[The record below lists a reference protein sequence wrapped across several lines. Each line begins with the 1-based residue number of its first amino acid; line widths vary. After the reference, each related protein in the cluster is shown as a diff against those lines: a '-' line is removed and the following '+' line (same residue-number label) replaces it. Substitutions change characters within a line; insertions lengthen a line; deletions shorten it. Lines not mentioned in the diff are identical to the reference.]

1 MASEIPRTPKTFK
14 CDGGGYAAAGFG
26 KDAHPHMHPAARPH
40 TTPGT
45 QVANH
50 PLLRGFYLLLE
61 GRKRHAWRG
70 RCCRMGVSAMR
81 WKAGAQ
87 RRSGPPVPEHP
98 TPSPKKAAGRGL
110 FKKTFCGEEIS
121 FLHMKKKK
129 SSNSFLCSA
138 QTTFPAAINQ
148 PPRSPLARG
157 WRHSGTI
164 PTGFGR
170 SFYFGEICKIIFINN
185 IRNHSCK
192 NPVCKTGAVRGRFP
206 EARLPKI
213 LLV

>member
-1 MASEIPRTPKTFK
+1 MASEIPWTPKTFK

-26 KDAHPHMHPAARPH
+26 KDAHLHMHPAARPH

-81 WKAGAQ
+81 RKAGAQ

-129 SSNSFLCSA
+129 NPPIHFSA
-138 QTTFPAAINQ
+138 ALKRLSQRRLINPPAA
-148 PPRSPLARG
+148 PWPGAG
-157 WRHSGTI
+157 GT
-164 PTGFGR
+164 R
-170 SFYFGEICKIIFINN
+170 
-185 IRNHSCK
+185 
-192 NPVCKTGAVRGRFP
+192 ARFP
-206 EARLPKI
+206 QALAEVFTSVRFAK
-213 LLV
+213 